1 IFNVFQT
8 KTIDTIYPASL
19 LWKPV
24 VYQSEDR
31 TVEQNTLMHIYDLKN
46 NVTIDRNID
55 QGIFYSFLA
64 YPSVSA
70 FNISLGEVNDGF
82 FAKTNYTFIQF
93 TAGIEYLETD
103 STKVFVTVA
112 LIASLALPGLV
123 AIIAFI
129 FILKRRF
136 TRQSSSSYDA
146 IDD

>member
-1 IFNVFQT
+1 
-8 KTIDTIYPASL
+8 
-19 LWKPV
+19 
-24 VYQSEDR
+24 
-31 TVEQNTLMHIYDLKN
+31 MHIYDLKN

-123 AIIAFI
+123 AIIALI

-146 IDD
+146 